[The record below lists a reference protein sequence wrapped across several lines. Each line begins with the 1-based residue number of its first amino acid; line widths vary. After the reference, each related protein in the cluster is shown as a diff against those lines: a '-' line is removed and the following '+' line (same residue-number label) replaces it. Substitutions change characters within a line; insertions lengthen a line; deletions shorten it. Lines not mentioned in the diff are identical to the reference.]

1 MTTVVELEIP
11 AARLGVSRTFEQM
24 PTFEFR
30 IGGMIGDAPPLVWVS
45 GSSRAAIESA
55 LEADPSVEVV
65 ARLTDAGG
73 ERWLYRLEF
82 GRTLKLFQQI
92 VSENTGAILE
102 ASGRDATWSLSLLFH
117 DREALSNAHAL
128 FERYGF
134 DATVTRVTT
143 MDGVRGEGSPLT
155 KTQYETIVTAYE
167 LGYFD
172 VPRKVTLKELAAELD
187 VSHQALSE
195 RLRRSHAAL
204 VSAELSSQLAPTE
217 IDP

>member
-11 AARLGVSRTFEQM
+11 AAQFGLSETFERV

-45 GSSRAAIESA
+45 GADRAAVESA
-55 LEADPSVEVV
+55 LEDDASVEVI

-73 ERWLYRLEF
+73 GRWLYRLAF
-82 GRTLKLFQQI
+82 GQTVKLFQQL
-92 VSENTGAILE
+92 VSENAGAILE
-102 ASGRDATWSLSLLFH
+102 ASGRDGTWSLTLLFH
-117 DREALSNAHAL
+117 DREALSVAHGL
-128 FERYGF
+128 FERYEFG
-134 DATVTRVTT
+134 ATVTRVAT
-143 MDGVRGEGSPLT
+143 MDGACGEGSPLT
-155 KTQYETIVTAYE
+155 KTQYETVVTAYE

-204 VSAELSSQLAPTE
+204 VNAELSSRMAPTE

>member
-11 AARLGVSRTFEQM
+11 APRLGLSQTFDQVS
-24 PTFEFR
+24 TFEFR

-45 GSSRAAIESA
+45 ASNRTAVESA
-55 LEADPSVEVV
+55 LEDDPSVEVI
-65 ARLTDAGG
+65 ARLADAGSG
-73 ERWLYRLEF
+73 HWLYRLEF
-82 GRTLKLFQQI
+82 GRTMKLFQQI
-92 VSENTGAILE
+92 VSENTGATLE
-102 ASGRDATWSLSLLFH
+102 ASGQDARWSLSLLFH
-117 DREALSNAHAL
+117 DREALSNAHEL
-128 FERYGF
+128 IERYGF
-134 DATVTRVTT
+134 EATVRRVTT

-204 VSAELSSQLAPTE
+204 VGAELSNRMAPTR